1 MPLSGRWGLVRGVC
15 WTVLLLIF
23 VGGGSL
29 SSARAAAA
37 APAITIYTDELA
49 SEAPFM
55 GLGVEWDP
63 YDSFRPTP
71 AQWNLAFTRL
81 DYMRPGFMRV
91 VEPAYDYFG
100 GYDAAHN
107 PVYRWTA
114 RHVVQLRAILDYAK
128 SRGITVVLGDW
139 SNPMIN
145 GDPRI
150 PADFLQQLHDVYGYT
165 NIRYYNLI
173 NEPNGLG
180 ASCDFGCWTN
190 MVKSL
195 SSEFTSLGLSSWL
208 TLVGPD
214 NANSWDDT
222 ATAQALDRTSGL
234 DSDNPIGGDSWI
246 TATLDAIPGLIGA
259 YDSHRY
265 ATIWGVE
272 HGVYADQVR
281 ARREQISNLD
291 SPTKPYFAGEVGL
304 TARQVSPFSA
314 LFDRNA
320 AQLLAAMI
328 DPSVRPSA
336 SAFVD
341 SQPHIK
347 EFRYGV
353 WMGDMMIQAIAA
365 GLSGASAWDLD
376 DAMHVGG
383 EYGSQNLKQ
392 WGFWNSLGGQDGYP
406 AGDLLLRP
414 WYYSWSVLAR
424 SFPAGS
430 EPLLTPGS
438 GVPGLRVVA
447 AKIPSAGEYYLSFA
461 VVNDSDTPRSITL
474 SVPSAAAPLTL
485 DRYDYFS
492 SDRPVDAN
500 GFPVPAQVLQGVR
513 LSGGLSVALPSR
525 GLVILSS
532 LGSGAP
538 VALNDG
544 RTTTFDD
551 FADWRGVY
559 ARSTG
564 LKLDRSNPSQFNGA
578 RSRATVTAKAK
589 GAQYLIY
596 RANQITS
603 FELKAYYRETVGLGV
618 YGSQDGKTWTP
629 VPIIS
634 TNPAPAVGGQSYLA
648 DILPNEPI
656 PAGTNR
662 LKLEL
667 TGKGTELAQV
677 VIEAGRVGPAC
688 LARGVEAGVRSLA
701 GIPLGA
707 GQRGVLG
714 RFGVPTVSG
723 TKTWRYCVIGGGE
736 VVVVFAARTGVSLIA
751 SSAHSY
757 RPGGIGPGSSVA
769 SLRHRFPRSGLRSI
783 GGRIFVATSGQGQ
796 VVFVTRAGLVQEV
809 AIAARRLLR
818 SDRAL
823 SRAIKL
829 TQPQA
834 TAASPRS

>member
-1 MPLSGRWGLVRGVC
+1 MPLRCRRGLLRGVR
-15 WTVLLLIF
+15 WIALLLMF
-23 VGGGSL
+23 AYGGSL
-29 SSARAAAA
+29 SPARAAAA
-37 APAITIYTDELA
+37 PPAITIHTDELA
-49 SEAPFM
+49 SEPPFM
-55 GLGVEWDP
+55 GLGVQWDP
-63 YDSFRPTP
+63 YDSFQPTP
-71 AQWNLAFTRL
+71 AQWNLAFNRL

-128 SRGITVVLGDW
+128 SRGISVVLGDW

-190 MVKSL
+190 MVRSL
-195 SSEFTSLGLSSWL
+195 SSEFTRLGLSSWL

-222 ATAQALDRTSGL
+222 AAAQALDRTSGL
-234 DSDNPIGGDSWI
+234 DSDNPIGGDSWV
-246 TATLDAIPGLIGA
+246 TATLHTIRGSIGA

-291 SPTKPYFAGEVGL
+291 SPSKAYFAGEVGL
-304 TARQVSPFSA
+304 TARQVSPFSS

-320 AQLLAAMI
+320 AQLLAPMI
-328 DPSVRPSA
+328 DPSVRPNA

-341 SQPHIK
+341 SQPHIN

-353 WMGDMMIQAIAA
+353 WMGDMMVQAIAA

-383 EYGSQNLKQ
+383 QYGSQNLKQ
-392 WGFWNSLGGQDGYP
+392 WGFWNSLGGHDGYP
-406 AGDLLLRP
+406 AGDLRLRP

-430 EPLLTPGS
+430 QPLVTPGS
-438 GVPGLRVVA
+438 GVPGLRIAA
-447 AKIPSAGEYYLSFA
+447 AKIPSAGGYYLSFA
-461 VVNDSDTPRSITL
+461 VVNDSDTPRSISLT
-474 SVPSAAAPLTL
+474 VPSAAAPLTL
-485 DRYDYFS
+485 ARFDYFT
-492 SDRPVDAN
+492 SDRPVDTN
-500 GFPVPAQVLQGVR
+500 GFAVPAQVLQGVQ
-513 LSGGLSVALPSR
+513 LSGGLSVQLPSR
-525 GLVILSS
+525 GLVVLSS

-544 RTTTFDD
+544 RKTTFDD
-551 FADWRGVY
+551 FADWRSVY
-559 ARSTG
+559 ARSAG
-564 LKLDRSNPSQFNGA
+564 LRLDRSNPSQFNDD

-603 FELKAYYRETVGLGV
+603 FELKAYYRKTLALGA
-618 YGSQDGKTWTP
+618 YRSQDGKTWTA
-629 VPIIS
+629 VPITW

-648 DILPNEPI
+648 EILPNEPI

-662 LKLEL
+662 LKIEL
-667 TGKGTELAQV
+667 TGRGTELAQV
-677 VIEAGRVGPAC
+677 AIQAGRVGPAC
-688 LARGVEAGVRSLA
+688 LARGVRAGLGSLA

-707 GQRGVLG
+707 SQRGVRV
-714 RFGVPTVSG
+714 RFGVPTVPG
-723 TKTWRYCVIGGGE
+723 TRTWRYCVIGGGE
-736 VVVVFAARTGVSLIA
+736 VVVAFAARTGASLIA
-751 SSAHSY
+751 SSAYGY
-757 RPGGIGPGSSVA
+757 RPGGIGPGSTVA
-769 SLRHRFPRSGLRSI
+769 SLRHRFLRSGLRSI
-783 GGRIFVATSGQGQ
+783 GGRIFVATSGQGH
-796 VVFVTRAGLVQEV
+796 VIFVTRAGLVQGV
-809 AIAARRLLR
+809 AIATRSLLR
-818 SDRAL
+818 SDRSL
-823 SRAIKL
+823 SRTIKL
-829 TQPQA
+829 AQLRA
-834 TAASPRS
+834 TTPFRRS